1 MKNKIKDYTIIL
13 VFAIIISIPSL
24 NKNFNIYGDDGIQH
38 IARLMGTYQSIAE
51 GEIPPVIMSNFCNG
65 FGYSWNIF
73 YSPITDFSTQYAK
86 IPAMYPMKAIQVMF
100 FMYQPKVIF
109 SSPMTTTPAAEPM
122 MSIEPPTPAQ

>member
-1 MKNKIKDYTIIL
+1 MNKQLSVFLSLSATAFGLFTVHCSLFVYQRHLDFSLLTVLFSFIKGIWIL
-13 VFAIIISIPSL
+13 HSSFFTL
-24 NKNFNIYGDDGIQH
+24 H
-38 IARLMGTYQSIAE
+38 L
-51 GEIPPVIMSNFCNG
+51 
-65 FGYSWNIF
+65 F